1 MKRNLHSLPKTKT
14 HEAEL
19 MTPTKSKDFGSAKM
33 KFGKEFLSQM
43 VPEWQEAY
51 LDYNL
56 LKEVLKDVSLS
67 RQPKACDAAGRLKRK
82 VSLYR
87 AFSGLTGRRNSP
99 KKQEDAILTN
109 IVQSGSEESY
119 QSMFF
124 MSSDQ
129 GGENEVV
136 FFRRLDDE
144 FNKVVRFYKKKVGE
158 LMVEADELSQ
168 QMDIL
173 IALRIKVEKPEVS
186 FEDVDEHVDLAGS
199 AASST
204 STVNSINA
212 RTSGRSRLEVTQ
224 EVEMEDEAALGDED
238 VEEKEAKSYRR
249 KTSRGTTSTIKELRP
264 ASLEFLP
271 HVRINVS
278 PETPVSTLKYMVTSS
293 KARLSYNKTELRR
306 SEELMTRAMI
316 QFYQKLQVLKGYSFL
331 NTLAISKIMKKY
343 DKVTS
348 RKASNAYLEM
358 VEKSPLGSTIEVTR
372 LIERVETAFIKHF
385 ANGNRR
391 RGMDILRRK
400 IRRERHGITFFSG
413 FFFGCAFALV
423 VAISVIIHVRN
434 IFKSEGRT
442 QYMDNIFPLY
452 SLFGFI
458 ILHMMMYSA
467 NIYFWRR
474 YRVNYTFMFGFKQGT
489 ELGHREVF
497 FLSSGLAVLTLACIL
512 SNLDMEIDPKTKS
525 FEAIT
530 ELIPLAL
537 LTAVLLIIFCPFDII
552 FRSSRF
558 FLICSAFHL
567 VCSPFYKVTLQDF
580 FLADQLTSQVQ
591 AFRSLEFYIC
601 YYGWGDFI
609 RRSNTCSESK
619 IFEAFYFVVA
629 IIPYWIRTLQCL
641 RRLLEEKDV
650 MHVFNGLKYFSTV
663 IALAM
668 RTGNDL
674 NMGMTWRNLAAVSSA
689 IATIYGTYWDIVC
702 DWGLLRR
709 GSKNPWLRDKLL
721 IPHKSVYFVAIVMNI
736 LLRLAWMQSVLG
748 FREAPFLHRQALIA
762 IVAVL
767 EIIRRGIWNFF
778 RMENEHLNNVGK
790 YRAFN
795 SVPLPFDYDHDEMRT
810 QL

>member
-1 MKRNLHSLPKTKT
+1 
-14 HEAEL
+14 
-19 MTPTKSKDFGSAKM
+19 M

-51 LDYNL
+51 LDYDNL
-56 LKEVLKDVSLS
+56 KAVLAEVNISKQPRASDVSG
-67 RQPKACDAAGRLKRK
+67 KLKRK

-87 AFSGLTGRRNSP
+87 AFSGLTGRRHSP
-99 KKQEDAILTN
+99 RKQDDAIITN
-109 IVQSGSEESY
+109 IVQKGSEESY

-124 MSSDQ
+124 MSSDR

-144 FNKVVRFYKKKVGE
+144 FNKVVRFYNKKVGE
-158 LMVEADELSQ
+158 LMVEAEELST

-173 IALRIKVEKPEVS
+173 IALRIKVEKPDVA
-186 FEDVDEHVDLAGS
+186 FEDADEHVNLAGT
-199 AASST
+199 AVSST
-204 STVNSINA
+204 SNSTVNSIN
-212 RTSGRSRLEVTQ
+212 GRATDCVLEGRPRLETTQ
-224 EVEMEDEAALGDED
+224 EVETADDAASVDED
-238 VEEKEAKSYRR
+238 MEAKEAKSYRR
-249 KTSRGTTSTIKELRP
+249 KGSKGIIEATQELRP
-264 ASLEFLP
+264 ASLDLLP
-271 HVRINVS
+271 HVRINIS
-278 PETPVSTLKYMVTSS
+278 PETPVSTLKYMVASS
-293 KARLSYNKTELRR
+293 KARLSYNKTELRK
-306 SEELMTRAMI
+306 SEELMTRALI
-316 QFYQKLQVLKGYSFL
+316 EFYQKLQVLKGYSFL
-331 NTLAISKIMKKY
+331 NTLAVSKIMKKY
-343 DKVTS
+343 DKITS
-348 RKASNAYLEM
+348 RKASKVYLEM
-358 VEKSPLGSTIEVTR
+358 VDKSPLGSTMEVTR
-372 LIERVETAFIKHF
+372 LIERVEAAFIKHF

-400 IRRERHGITFFSG
+400 FRRERHGITFFSG
-413 FFFGCAFALV
+413 FFFGCAAALV
-423 VAISVIIHVRN
+423 VAIILVIHLRN
-434 IFKSEGRT
+434 IFESKGRN
-442 QYMDNIFPLY
+442 QFMDNIFPLY
-452 SLFGFI
+452 SFFGFI

-474 YRVNYTFMFGFKQGT
+474 YRINYTFMFGFKQGT

-497 FLSSGLAVLTLACIL
+497 FLSTGLTVLTLACVL
-512 SNLDMEIDPKTKS
+512 SHLDMEVDPETKR
-525 FEAIT
+525 FEALV
-530 ELIPLAL
+530 ESIPLAL

-558 FLICSAFHL
+558 FLIRSAFHL
-567 VCSPFYKVTLQDF
+567 VCAPFYKVTLQDF

-609 RRSNTCSESK
+609 RRTNTCSQSN

-641 RRLLEEKDV
+641 RRMIEEKDV
-650 MHVFNGLKYFSTV
+650 RHVFNGLKYFSTV
-663 IALAM
+663 IAVAM

-674 NMGMTWRNLAAVSSA
+674 NMGMTWRTLAAVSSA
-689 IATIYGTYWDIVC
+689 IATISGTYWDIVC

-709 GSKNPWLRDKLL
+709 NSKNPWLRDKLL
-721 IPHKSVYFVAIVMNI
+721 ISNKSVYFAAIVLNI

-748 FREAPFLHRQALIA
+748 FREAPFIHRQALIA

-778 RMENEHLNNVGK
+778 RLENEHLNNVGK

-795 SVPLPFDYDHDEMRT
+795 SVPLPFHYDEMAR
-810 QL
+810 

>member
-1 MKRNLHSLPKTKT
+1 
-14 HEAEL
+14 
-19 MTPTKSKDFGSAKM
+19 M

-51 LDYNL
+51 LDYDNL
-56 LKEVLKDVSLS
+56 KAVLAEVNISKQPRASDVSG
-67 RQPKACDAAGRLKRK
+67 KLKRK

-87 AFSGLTGRRNSP
+87 AFSGLTGRRHSP
-99 KKQEDAILTN
+99 RKQDDAIITN
-109 IVQSGSEESY
+109 IVQKGSEESY

-124 MSSDQ
+124 MSSDR

-144 FNKVVRFYKKKVGE
+144 FNKVVRFYNKKVGE
-158 LMVEADELSQ
+158 LMVEAEELST

-173 IALRIKVEKPEVS
+173 IALRIKVEKPDVA
-186 FEDVDEHVDLAGS
+186 FEDADEHVNLAGT
-199 AASST
+199 AVSST
-204 STVNSINA
+204 SNSTVNSIN
-212 RTSGRSRLEVTQ
+212 GRATGRPRLETTQ
-224 EVEMEDEAALGDED
+224 EVETADDAASVDED
-238 VEEKEAKSYRR
+238 MEAKEAKSYRR
-249 KTSRGTTSTIKELRP
+249 KGSKGIIEATQELRP
-264 ASLEFLP
+264 ASLDLLP
-271 HVRINVS
+271 HVRINIS
-278 PETPVSTLKYMVTSS
+278 PETPVSTLKYMVASS
-293 KARLSYNKTELRR
+293 KARLSYNKTELRK
-306 SEELMTRAMI
+306 SEELMTRALI
-316 QFYQKLQVLKGYSFL
+316 EFYQKLQVLKGYSFL
-331 NTLAISKIMKKY
+331 NTLAVSKIMKKY
-343 DKVTS
+343 DKITS
-348 RKASNAYLEM
+348 RKASKVYLEM
-358 VEKSPLGSTIEVTR
+358 VDKSPLGSTMEVTR
-372 LIERVETAFIKHF
+372 LIERVEAAFIKHF

-400 IRRERHGITFFSG
+400 FRRERHGITFFSG
-413 FFFGCAFALV
+413 FFFGCAAALV
-423 VAISVIIHVRN
+423 VAIILVIHLRN
-434 IFKSEGRT
+434 IFESKGRN
-442 QYMDNIFPLY
+442 QFMDNIFPLY
-452 SLFGFI
+452 SFFGFI

-474 YRVNYTFMFGFKQGT
+474 YRINYTFMFGFKQGT

-497 FLSSGLAVLTLACIL
+497 FLSTGLTVLTLACVL
-512 SNLDMEIDPKTKS
+512 SHLDMEVDPETKR
-525 FEAIT
+525 FEALV
-530 ELIPLAL
+530 ESIPLAL

-558 FLICSAFHL
+558 FLIRSAFHL
-567 VCSPFYKVTLQDF
+567 VCAPFYKVTLQDF

-609 RRSNTCSESK
+609 RRTNTCSQSN

-641 RRLLEEKDV
+641 RRMIEEKDV
-650 MHVFNGLKYFSTV
+650 RHVFNGLKYFSTV
-663 IALAM
+663 IAVAM

-674 NMGMTWRNLAAVSSA
+674 NMGMTWRTLAAVSSA
-689 IATIYGTYWDIVC
+689 IATISGTYWDIVC

-709 GSKNPWLRDKLL
+709 NSKNPWLRDKLL
-721 IPHKSVYFVAIVMNI
+721 ISNKSVYFAAIVLNI

-748 FREAPFLHRQALIA
+748 FREAPFIHRQALIA

-778 RMENEHLNNVGK
+778 RLENEHLNNVGK

-795 SVPLPFDYDHDEMRT
+795 SVPLPFHYDEMAR
-810 QL
+810 